1 MLIETHEQ
9 GYYSFEK
16 KGKNLRTHT
25 SVYLCSY
32 VKAANQVWNF
42 AYWKHLPK
50 QINAWQME
58 NTQMKKVQSIT
69 LGNLR
74 RSQLTIYSF
83 EQLSADN
90 YFCKEAP
97 LCMFDRVLQ

>member
-1 MLIETHEQ
+1 
-9 GYYSFEK
+9 
-16 KGKNLRTHT
+16 
-25 SVYLCSY
+25 
-32 VKAANQVWNF
+32 
-42 AYWKHLPK
+42 
-50 QINAWQME
+50 ME

-97 LCMFDRVLQ
+97 LCMFDRVLQQILKIQMITCDKWCFGKE